1 MSRSEPSNES
11 KNENSNININI
22 NIKGILFKVISV
34 GFFVLMAALV
44 KESSKMVPAGEAVF
58 FRSFFTLPIIFGWLW
73 MSGNIVS
80 GLKFVSFFDHF
91 WRGLIGTL
99 AMAFMFLG
107 LGLLPLTEVTA
118 ISYSAPILTV
128 VFAAALLRE
137 KIRLIRFTAVF
148 MGFIGVLIILYPRL
162 SIISLE
168 QKFSFEARGAFYVL
182 LGATFMALAHIF
194 IRKLTKTETA
204 SAIVFY
210 FTISS
215 CFWSVLT
222 VPFGWTLPSMY
233 TFSVLILAGLL
244 GGFGQIF
251 LTTAYKYS
259 EASMVAPFEYISIL
273 FAIFLGYFVFGE
285 LPTVA
290 VVIGSLVV
298 ISSGILII
306 WREHQLGVERI
317 RNTVNLSDTV

>member
-1 MSRSEPSNES
+1 MSRPEASDTNT
-11 KNENSNININI
+11 N
-22 NIKGILFKVISV
+22 GILLKVISV
-34 GFFVLMAALV
+34 SFFVLMAALI

-58 FRSFFTLPIIFGWLW
+58 FRSFFSLPIIFGWLW
-73 MSGNIVS
+73 LSGQMAS
-80 GLKFVSFFDHF
+80 GLKVVSFFDHF
-91 WRGLIGTL
+91 WRGLVGTV

-107 LGLLPLTEVTA
+107 LGLLPLPEVTA

-128 VFAAALLRE
+128 VFAAAMLRE
-137 KIRLIRFTAVF
+137 KVRLIRFAAVF

-162 SIISLE
+162 SVISLE
-168 QKFSFEARGAFYVL
+168 QKFSFEARGALYVL

-215 CFWSVLT
+215 CFWSALT
-222 VPFGWTLPSMY
+222 MPFGWVIPNMF
-233 TFSVLILAGLL
+233 TFGILILAGLL

-273 FAIFLGYFVFGE
+273 FAIVLGYFVFGE
-285 LPTVA
+285 LPSLTVL
-290 VVIGSLVV
+290 VGSLVV
-298 ISSGILII
+298 ISAGILII
-306 WREHQLGVERI
+306 WREHRLGVERT
-317 RNTVNLSDTV
+317 RNRVNLS

>member
-1 MSRSEPSNES
+1 MSRPETSDTNT
-11 KNENSNININI
+11 
-22 NIKGILFKVISV
+22 KGILLKVISV
-34 GFFVLMAALV
+34 GFFVLMAALI

-58 FRSFFTLPIIFGWLW
+58 FRSFFALPIIFGWLW
-73 MSGNIVS
+73 LSGHMAS
-80 GLKFVSFFDHF
+80 GLKVVSFFDHF
-91 WRGLIGTL
+91 WRGLVGTL

-107 LGLLPLTEVTA
+107 LGLLPLPEVTA

-128 VFAAALLRE
+128 VFAAAMLRE
-137 KIRLIRFTAVF
+137 KVRLIRFAAVF

-162 SIISLE
+162 SVISLE
-168 QKFSFEARGAFYVL
+168 QKFSFEARGALYVL

-215 CFWSVLT
+215 CFWSALT
-222 VPFGWTLPSMY
+222 VPFGWVIPNMF
-233 TFSVLILAGLL
+233 TFGILLLAGLL

-273 FAIFLGYFVFGE
+273 FAIVLGYFVFGE
-285 LPTVA
+285 LPTLTVL
-290 VVIGSLVV
+290 VGSLVV
-298 ISSGILII
+298 ISAGILII
-306 WREHQLGVERI
+306 WREHRLGVERT
-317 RNTVNLSDTV
+317 RNRVNLS

>member
-1 MSRSEPSNES
+1 LSRPEASDTNT
-11 KNENSNININI
+11 N
-22 NIKGILFKVISV
+22 GILLKVISV
-34 GFFVLMAALV
+34 SFFVLMAALI

-58 FRSFFTLPIIFGWLW
+58 FRSFFALPIIFGWLW
-73 MSGNIVS
+73 LSGHMAS
-80 GLKFVSFFDHF
+80 GLKVVSFFDHF
-91 WRGLIGTL
+91 WRGLVGTL

-107 LGLLPLTEVTA
+107 LGLLPLPEVTA

-128 VFAAALLRE
+128 VFAAAMLRE
-137 KIRLIRFTAVF
+137 KVRLIRFAAVF

-162 SIISLE
+162 SVISLE
-168 QKFSFEARGAFYVL
+168 QKFSFEARGALYVL

-215 CFWSVLT
+215 CFWSALT
-222 VPFGWTLPSMY
+222 MPFGWVIPNMF
-233 TFSVLILAGLL
+233 TFGILLLAGLL

-273 FAIFLGYFVFGE
+273 FAIVLGYFVFGE
-285 LPTVA
+285 LPTLTVL
-290 VVIGSLVV
+290 VGSLVV
-298 ISSGILII
+298 ISAGILII
-306 WREHQLGVERI
+306 WREHRLGVERN
-317 RNTVNLSDTV
+317 RTRVNLS

>member
-1 MSRSEPSNES
+1 MSRPETSDTNT
-11 KNENSNININI
+11 
-22 NIKGILFKVISV
+22 KGILLKVISV
-34 GFFVLMAALV
+34 GFFVLMAALI

-58 FRSFFTLPIIFGWLW
+58 FRSFFALPIIFGWLW
-73 MSGNIVS
+73 LSGQMAS
-80 GLKFVSFFDHF
+80 GLKVVSFFDHF
-91 WRGLIGTL
+91 WRGLVGTV

-107 LGLLPLTEVTA
+107 LGLLPLPEVTA

-128 VFAAALLRE
+128 VFAAAMLRE
-137 KIRLIRFTAVF
+137 KVRLIRFTAVF

-162 SIISLE
+162 SVISLE
-168 QKFSFEARGAFYVL
+168 QKFSFESQGALYVL

-215 CFWSVLT
+215 CFWSALT
-222 VPFGWTLPSMY
+222 VPFGWVIPNMF
-233 TFSVLILAGLL
+233 TFGILILAGLL

-273 FAIFLGYFVFGE
+273 FAIVLGYFVFGE
-285 LPTVA
+285 LPSLTVL
-290 VVIGSLVV
+290 VGSLVV
-298 ISSGILII
+298 ISAGILII
-306 WREHQLGVERI
+306 WREHRLGVERT
-317 RNTVNLSDTV
+317 RNKVSLS

>member
-1 MSRSEPSNES
+1 MSRPETSDTNT
-11 KNENSNININI
+11 
-22 NIKGILFKVISV
+22 KGILLKVISV
-34 GFFVLMAALV
+34 GFFVLMAALI

-58 FRSFFTLPIIFGWLW
+58 FRSFFALPIIFGWLW
-73 MSGNIVS
+73 LSGHMAS
-80 GLKFVSFFDHF
+80 GLKVVSFFDHF
-91 WRGLIGTL
+91 WRGLVGTL

-107 LGLLPLTEVTA
+107 LGLLPLPEVTA

-128 VFAAALLRE
+128 VFAAAMLRE
-137 KIRLIRFTAVF
+137 KVRLIRFAAVF

-162 SIISLE
+162 SVISLE
-168 QKFSFEARGAFYVL
+168 QKFSFEARGALYVL

-215 CFWSVLT
+215 CFWSALT
-222 VPFGWTLPSMY
+222 MPFGWVIPNMF
-233 TFSVLILAGLL
+233 TFGILLLAGLL

-273 FAIFLGYFVFGE
+273 FAIVLGYFVFGE
-285 LPTVA
+285 LPTLTVL
-290 VVIGSLVV
+290 VGSLVV
-298 ISSGILII
+298 ISAGILII
-306 WREHQLGVERI
+306 WREHRLGVERT
-317 RNTVNLSDTV
+317 RNRINLS

>member
-1 MSRSEPSNES
+1 MSRPEASDTNT
-11 KNENSNININI
+11 N
-22 NIKGILFKVISV
+22 GILLKVISV
-34 GFFVLMAALV
+34 SFFVLMAALI

-58 FRSFFTLPIIFGWLW
+58 FRSFFSLPIIFGWLW
-73 MSGNIVS
+73 LSGQMAS
-80 GLKFVSFFDHF
+80 GLKVVSFFDHF
-91 WRGLIGTL
+91 WRGLVGTV

-107 LGLLPLTEVTA
+107 LGLLPLPEVTA

-128 VFAAALLRE
+128 VFAAAILRE
-137 KIRLIRFTAVF
+137 KVRLIRFTAVF

-162 SIISLE
+162 SVISLE
-168 QKFSFEARGAFYVL
+168 QKFSFEARGALYVL

-215 CFWSVLT
+215 CFWSALT
-222 VPFGWTLPSMY
+222 MPFGWVIPNMF
-233 TFSVLILAGLL
+233 TFGILLLAGLL

-273 FAIFLGYFVFGE
+273 FAIVLGYFVFGE
-285 LPTVA
+285 LPTLTVL
-290 VVIGSLVV
+290 VGSLVV
-298 ISSGILII
+298 ISAGILII
-306 WREHQLGVERI
+306 WREHRLGVERT
-317 RNTVNLSDTV
+317 RNKVSLS

>member
-1 MSRSEPSNES
+1 MSRPETSDTNT
-11 KNENSNININI
+11 
-22 NIKGILFKVISV
+22 KGILLKVISV
-34 GFFVLMAALV
+34 GFFVLMAALI

-58 FRSFFTLPIIFGWLW
+58 FRSFFALPIIFGWLW
-73 MSGNIVS
+73 LSGQMAS
-80 GLKFVSFFDHF
+80 GLKVVSFFDHF
-91 WRGLIGTL
+91 WRGLVGTV

-107 LGLLPLTEVTA
+107 LGLLPLPEVTA

-128 VFAAALLRE
+128 VFAAAMLRE
-137 KIRLIRFTAVF
+137 KVRLIRFTAVF

-162 SIISLE
+162 SVISLE
-168 QKFSFEARGAFYVL
+168 QKFSFESQGALYVL

-215 CFWSVLT
+215 CFWSALT
-222 VPFGWTLPSMY
+222 VPFGWVIPNMF
-233 TFSVLILAGLL
+233 TFGILLLAGLL

-273 FAIFLGYFVFGE
+273 FAIVLGYFVFGE
-285 LPTVA
+285 LPTLTVL
-290 VVIGSLVV
+290 VGSLVV
-298 ISSGILII
+298 ISAGILII
-306 WREHQLGVERI
+306 WREHRLGVERT
-317 RNTVNLSDTV
+317 RNKVSLS

>member
-1 MSRSEPSNES
+1 MSRPEASDTNT
-11 KNENSNININI
+11 N
-22 NIKGILFKVISV
+22 GILLKVISV
-34 GFFVLMAALV
+34 SFFVLMVALI

-58 FRSFFTLPIIFGWLW
+58 FRSFFALPIIFGWLW
-73 MSGNIVS
+73 LSGQMAS
-80 GLKFVSFFDHF
+80 GLKVVSFFDHF
-91 WRGLIGTL
+91 WRGLVGTV

-107 LGLLPLTEVTA
+107 LGLLPLPEVTA

-128 VFAAALLRE
+128 VFAAAMLRE
-137 KIRLIRFTAVF
+137 KVRLIRFTAVF

-162 SIISLE
+162 SVISLE
-168 QKFSFEARGAFYVL
+168 QKFSFEARGALYVL

-215 CFWSVLT
+215 CFWSALT
-222 VPFGWTLPSMY
+222 VPFGWVIPNMF
-233 TFSVLILAGLL
+233 TFGILLLAGLL

-273 FAIFLGYFVFGE
+273 FAIVLGYFVFGE
-285 LPTVA
+285 LPTLTVL
-290 VVIGSLVV
+290 VGSLVV
-298 ISSGILII
+298 ISAGILII
-306 WREHQLGVERI
+306 WREHRLGVERT
-317 RNTVNLSDTV
+317 RNKVSLS

>member
-1 MSRSEPSNES
+1 MSRPEASDTNT
-11 KNENSNININI
+11 N
-22 NIKGILFKVISV
+22 GILLKVISV
-34 GFFVLMAALV
+34 SFFVLMAALI

-58 FRSFFTLPIIFGWLW
+58 FRSFFSLPIIFGWLW
-73 MSGNIVS
+73 LSGQMAS
-80 GLKFVSFFDHF
+80 GLKVVSFFDHF
-91 WRGLIGTL
+91 WRGLVGTV

-107 LGLLPLTEVTA
+107 LGLLPLPEVTA

-128 VFAAALLRE
+128 VFAAAMLRE
-137 KIRLIRFTAVF
+137 KVRLIRFTAVF

-162 SIISLE
+162 SVISLE
-168 QKFSFEARGAFYVL
+168 QKFSFESKGALYVL

-215 CFWSVLT
+215 CFWSALT
-222 VPFGWTLPSMY
+222 VPFGWVIPNMF
-233 TFSVLILAGLL
+233 TFGILILAGLL

-273 FAIFLGYFVFGE
+273 FAIVLGYFVFGE
-285 LPTVA
+285 LPSLTVL
-290 VVIGSLVV
+290 VGSLVV
-298 ISSGILII
+298 ISAGILII
-306 WREHQLGVERI
+306 WREHRLGVERT
-317 RNTVNLSDTV
+317 RNRVNLS

>member
-1 MSRSEPSNES
+1 MSRPEASDTNT
-11 KNENSNININI
+11 N
-22 NIKGILFKVISV
+22 GILLKVISV
-34 GFFVLMAALV
+34 SFFVLMAALI

-58 FRSFFTLPIIFGWLW
+58 FRSFFSLPIIFGWLW
-73 MSGNIVS
+73 LSGHMAS
-80 GLKFVSFFDHF
+80 GLKVVSFFDHF
-91 WRGLIGTL
+91 WRGLVGTV

-107 LGLLPLTEVTA
+107 LGLLPLPEVTA

-128 VFAAALLRE
+128 VFAAAMLRE
-137 KIRLIRFTAVF
+137 KVRLIRFTAVF

-162 SIISLE
+162 SVISLE
-168 QKFSFEARGAFYVL
+168 QKFSFEARGALYVL

-215 CFWSVLT
+215 CFWSALT
-222 VPFGWTLPSMY
+222 VPFGWVIPNMF
-233 TFSVLILAGLL
+233 TFGILLLAGLL

-273 FAIFLGYFVFGE
+273 FAIVLGYFVFGE
-285 LPTVA
+285 LPTLTVL
-290 VVIGSLVV
+290 VGSLVV
-298 ISSGILII
+298 ISAGILII
-306 WREHQLGVERI
+306 WREHRLGVERT
-317 RNTVNLSDTV
+317 RNRVNLS

>member
-1 MSRSEPSNES
+1 MSRLEPSDTNT
-11 KNENSNININI
+11 
-22 NIKGILFKVISV
+22 KGILLKVISV
-34 GFFVLMAALV
+34 GFFVLMAALI

-58 FRSFFTLPIIFGWLW
+58 FRSFFALPIIFGWLW
-73 MSGNIVS
+73 LSGHIAS
-80 GLKFVSFFDHF
+80 GLKVVSFFDHF
-91 WRGLIGTL
+91 WRGLVGTL

-107 LGLLPLTEVTA
+107 LGLLPLPEVTA

-128 VFAAALLRE
+128 VFAAAMLGE
-137 KIRLIRFTAVF
+137 KVRLIRFTAVF

-162 SIISLE
+162 SVISLE
-168 QKFSFEARGAFYVL
+168 QKFSFEARGALYVL

-215 CFWSVLT
+215 CFWSALT
-222 VPFGWTLPSMY
+222 VPFGWVIPNMF
-233 TFSVLILAGLL
+233 TFGILLLAGLL

-273 FAIFLGYFVFGE
+273 FAIVLGYFVFGE
-285 LPTVA
+285 LPTLTVL
-290 VVIGSLVV
+290 VGSLVV
-298 ISSGILII
+298 ISAGILII
-306 WREHQLGVERI
+306 WREHRLGVERT
-317 RNTVNLSDTV
+317 RNRVNLS

>member
-1 MSRSEPSNES
+1 MSRPETSDTNT
-11 KNENSNININI
+11 
-22 NIKGILFKVISV
+22 KGILLKVISV
-34 GFFVLMAALV
+34 GFFVLMAALI

-58 FRSFFTLPIIFGWLW
+58 FRSFFALPIIFGWLW
-73 MSGNIVS
+73 LSGHMAS
-80 GLKFVSFFDHF
+80 GLKVVSLFDHF
-91 WRGLIGTL
+91 WRGLVGTL

-107 LGLLPLTEVTA
+107 LGLLPLPEVTA

-128 VFAAALLRE
+128 VFAAAMLRE
-137 KIRLIRFTAVF
+137 KVRLIRFAAVF
-148 MGFIGVLIILYPRL
+148 IGFIGVLIILYPRL
-162 SIISLE
+162 SVISLE
-168 QKFSFEARGAFYVL
+168 QKFSFEARGALYVL

-215 CFWSVLT
+215 CFWSALT
-222 VPFGWTLPSMY
+222 VPFGWVIPNMF
-233 TFSVLILAGLL
+233 TFGILLLAGLL

-273 FAIFLGYFVFGE
+273 FAIVLGYFVFGE
-285 LPTVA
+285 LPTLTVL
-290 VVIGSLVV
+290 VGSLVV
-298 ISSGILII
+298 ISAGILII
-306 WREHQLGVERI
+306 WREHRLGVERT
-317 RNTVNLSDTV
+317 RNRVNLS

>member
-1 MSRSEPSNES
+1 MSRPETSDTNT
-11 KNENSNININI
+11 
-22 NIKGILFKVISV
+22 KGILLKVISV
-34 GFFVLMAALV
+34 GFFVLMAALI

-58 FRSFFTLPIIFGWLW
+58 FRSFFALPIIFGWLW
-73 MSGNIVS
+73 LSGQMAS
-80 GLKFVSFFDHF
+80 GLKVVSFFDHF
-91 WRGLIGTL
+91 WRGLVGTV

-107 LGLLPLTEVTA
+107 LGLLPLPEVTA

-128 VFAAALLRE
+128 VFAAAMLRE
-137 KIRLIRFTAVF
+137 KVRLIRFAAVF

-162 SIISLE
+162 SVISLE
-168 QKFSFEARGAFYVL
+168 QKFSFEARGALYVL

-215 CFWSVLT
+215 CFWSALT
-222 VPFGWTLPSMY
+222 VPFGWVIPNMF
-233 TFSVLILAGLL
+233 TFGILLLAGLL

-273 FAIFLGYFVFGE
+273 FAIVLGYFVFGE
-285 LPTVA
+285 LPTLTVL
-290 VVIGSLVV
+290 VGSLVV
-298 ISSGILII
+298 ISAGILII
-306 WREHQLGVERI
+306 WREHRLGVERT
-317 RNTVNLSDTV
+317 RNRVNLS

>member
-1 MSRSEPSNES
+1 MSRPETSDTNT
-11 KNENSNININI
+11 
-22 NIKGILFKVISV
+22 KGILLKVISV
-34 GFFVLMAALV
+34 GFFVLMAALI

-58 FRSFFTLPIIFGWLW
+58 FRSFFALPIIFGWLW
-73 MSGNIVS
+73 LSGHMAS
-80 GLKFVSFFDHF
+80 GLKVVSFFDHF
-91 WRGLIGTL
+91 WRGLVGTL

-107 LGLLPLTEVTA
+107 LGLLPLPEVTA

-128 VFAAALLRE
+128 VFAAAMLRE
-137 KIRLIRFTAVF
+137 KVRLIRFAAVF

-162 SIISLE
+162 SVISLE
-168 QKFSFEARGAFYVL
+168 QKFSFEARGALYVL

-215 CFWSVLT
+215 CFWSALT
-222 VPFGWTLPSMY
+222 VPFGWVIPNMF
-233 TFSVLILAGLL
+233 TFGILILAGLL

-273 FAIFLGYFVFGE
+273 FAIVLGYFVFGE
-285 LPTVA
+285 LPTLTVL
-290 VVIGSLVV
+290 VGSLVV
-298 ISSGILII
+298 ISAGILII
-306 WREHQLGVERI
+306 WREHRLGVERT
-317 RNTVNLSDTV
+317 RNKVSLS

>member
-1 MSRSEPSNES
+1 M
-11 KNENSNININI
+11 
-22 NIKGILFKVISV
+22 ISV

-58 FRSFFTLPIIFGWLW
+58 FRSFFALPVIFGWLW
-73 MSGNIVS
+73 LSGNMVL

-91 WRGLIGTL
+91 WRGLVGTV
-99 AMAFMFLG
+99 AMGFMFLG
-107 LGLLPLTEVTA
+107 LGLLPLPEVTA

-128 VFAAALLRE
+128 VFAATLLRE
-137 KIRLIRFTAVF
+137 KVRLIRFTAVF
-148 MGFIGVLIILYPRL
+148 IGFIGVLIILYPRL
-162 SIISLE
+162 SVITFE
-168 QKFSFEARGAFYVL
+168 QKFSFEALGALYVL
-182 LGATFMALAHIF
+182 FGATFMALAHIF

-222 VPFGWTLPSMY
+222 VPFGWSFPNMY
-233 TFSVLILAGLL
+233 TFGVLVLAGLL

-251 LTTAYKYS
+251 LTTAYKHS

-273 FAIFLGYFVFGE
+273 FAIVLGYFVFGD
-285 LPTVA
+285 LPTVT
-290 VVIGSLVV
+290 VLVGSLVV
-298 ISSGILII
+298 ISAGILII
-306 WREHQLGVERI
+306 WREHQLGIEQNNGRPFFSPRI
-317 RNTVNLSDTV
+317 

>member
-1 MSRSEPSNES
+1 LSRPEASDTNT
-11 KNENSNININI
+11 N
-22 NIKGILFKVISV
+22 GILLKVISV
-34 GFFVLMAALV
+34 SFFVLMAALI

-58 FRSFFTLPIIFGWLW
+58 FRSFFSLPIIFGWLW
-73 MSGNIVS
+73 LSGQMAS
-80 GLKFVSFFDHF
+80 GLKVVSFFDHF
-91 WRGLIGTL
+91 WRGLVGTV

-107 LGLLPLTEVTA
+107 LGLLPLPEVTA

-128 VFAAALLRE
+128 VFAAAMLRE
-137 KIRLIRFTAVF
+137 KVRLIRFAAVF

-162 SIISLE
+162 SVISLE
-168 QKFSFEARGAFYVL
+168 QKFSFESQGALYVL

-215 CFWSVLT
+215 CFWSALT
-222 VPFGWTLPSMY
+222 VPFGWVIPNMF
-233 TFSVLILAGLL
+233 TFGILILAGLL

-273 FAIFLGYFVFGE
+273 FAIVLGYFVFGE
-285 LPTVA
+285 LPSLTVL
-290 VVIGSLVV
+290 VGSLVV
-298 ISSGILII
+298 ISAGILII
-306 WREHQLGVERI
+306 WREHRLGVERT
-317 RNTVNLSDTV
+317 RNKVSLS

>member
-1 MSRSEPSNES
+1 MSRPEPSDTNT
-11 KNENSNININI
+11 
-22 NIKGILFKVISV
+22 KGILLKVISV
-34 GFFVLMAALV
+34 GFFVLMAALI

-58 FRSFFTLPIIFGWLW
+58 FRSFFALPIIFGWLW
-73 MSGNIVS
+73 LSGQMAS
-80 GLKFVSFFDHF
+80 GLKVVSFFDHF
-91 WRGLIGTL
+91 WRGLVGTV

-107 LGLLPLTEVTA
+107 LGLLPLPEVTA

-128 VFAAALLRE
+128 VFAAAILRE
-137 KIRLIRFTAVF
+137 KVRLIRFTAVF

-162 SIISLE
+162 SVISLE
-168 QKFSFEARGAFYVL
+168 QKFSFEARGALYVL

-215 CFWSVLT
+215 CFWSALT
-222 VPFGWTLPSMY
+222 VPFGWVIPNMF
-233 TFSVLILAGLL
+233 TFGILILAGLL

-273 FAIFLGYFVFGE
+273 FAIVLGYFVFGE
-285 LPTVA
+285 LPTLTVL
-290 VVIGSLVV
+290 VGSLVV
-298 ISSGILII
+298 ISAGILII
-306 WREHQLGVERI
+306 WREHRLGVERT
-317 RNTVNLSDTV
+317 RNKVSLS

>member
-1 MSRSEPSNES
+1 MSRPETSDTNT
-11 KNENSNININI
+11 
-22 NIKGILFKVISV
+22 KGILLKVISV
-34 GFFVLMAALV
+34 GFFVLMAALI

-58 FRSFFTLPIIFGWLW
+58 FRSFFALPIIFGWLW
-73 MSGNIVS
+73 LSGHMAS
-80 GLKFVSFFDHF
+80 GLKVVSFFDHF
-91 WRGLIGTL
+91 WRGLVGTL

-107 LGLLPLTEVTA
+107 LGLLPLPEVTA

-128 VFAAALLRE
+128 VFAAAMLRE
-137 KIRLIRFTAVF
+137 KVRLIRFTAVF

-162 SIISLE
+162 SVISLE
-168 QKFSFEARGAFYVL
+168 QKFSFESQGALYVL

-215 CFWSVLT
+215 CFWSALT
-222 VPFGWTLPSMY
+222 VPFGWVIPNMF
-233 TFSVLILAGLL
+233 TFGILILAGLL

-273 FAIFLGYFVFGE
+273 FAIVLGYFVFGE
-285 LPTVA
+285 LPSLTVL
-290 VVIGSLVV
+290 VGSLVV
-298 ISSGILII
+298 ISAGILII
-306 WREHQLGVERI
+306 WREHRLGVERT
-317 RNTVNLSDTV
+317 RNKVNLS

>member
-1 MSRSEPSNES
+1 MSRPEASDTNT
-11 KNENSNININI
+11 N
-22 NIKGILFKVISV
+22 GILLKVISV
-34 GFFVLMAALV
+34 SFFVLMAALI

-58 FRSFFTLPIIFGWLW
+58 FRSFFSLPIIFGWLW
-73 MSGNIVS
+73 LSGQMAS
-80 GLKFVSFFDHF
+80 GLKVVSFFDHF
-91 WRGLIGTL
+91 WRGLVGTV

-107 LGLLPLTEVTA
+107 LGLLPLPEVTA

-128 VFAAALLRE
+128 VFAAAMLRE
-137 KIRLIRFTAVF
+137 KVRLIRFTAVF

-162 SIISLE
+162 SVISLE
-168 QKFSFEARGAFYVL
+168 QKFSFEARGALYVL

-215 CFWSVLT
+215 CFWSALT
-222 VPFGWTLPSMY
+222 MPFGWVIPNMF
-233 TFSVLILAGLL
+233 TFGILLLAGLL

-273 FAIFLGYFVFGE
+273 FAIVLGYFVFGE
-285 LPTVA
+285 LPTLTVL
-290 VVIGSLVV
+290 VGSLVV
-298 ISSGILII
+298 ISAGILII
-306 WREHQLGVERI
+306 WREHRLGVERT
-317 RNTVNLSDTV
+317 RNRVNLS

>member
-1 MSRSEPSNES
+1 MSRPEATNT
-11 KNENSNININI
+11 NT
-22 NIKGILFKVISV
+22 KGIVLKVISV

-58 FRSFFTLPIIFGWLW
+58 LRSFFALPVIFGWLW
-73 MSGNIVS
+73 LAGNMAS
-80 GLKFVSFFDHF
+80 GLKVVSFLDHF
-91 WRGLIGTL
+91 WRGLVGTL

-107 LGLLPLTEVTA
+107 LGLLPLPEVTA
-118 ISYSAPILTV
+118 IGYSAPILTV
-128 VFAAALLRE
+128 IFAAAMLRE
-137 KIRLIRFTAVF
+137 KVRLIRFTAVSI
-148 MGFIGVLIILYPRL
+148 GFIGVLIILYPRL
-162 SIISLE
+162 SVISFD
-168 QKFSFEARGAFYVL
+168 QKFSFEARGALYVL

-222 VPFGWTLPSMY
+222 VPFGWVIPNMY
-233 TFSVLILAGLL
+233 TFIILLLAGLF

-251 LTTAYKYS
+251 LTTAYKHS

-273 FAIFLGYFVFGE
+273 FAIILGYFIFGE
-285 LPTVA
+285 LPTVM
-290 VVIGSLVV
+290 VLVGSLIV
-298 ISSGILII
+298 ISAGILII
-306 WREHQLGVERI
+306 WREHQLAIERS
-317 RNTVNLSDTV
+317 RNRINLSETV

>member
-1 MSRSEPSNES
+1 MSRPQTSD
-11 KNENSNININI
+11 INT
-22 NIKGILFKVISV
+22 KGILLKVISV
-34 GFFVLMAALV
+34 GFFVLMAALI

-58 FRSFFTLPIIFGWLW
+58 FRSFFALPIIFGWLW
-73 MSGNIVS
+73 LSGHMAS
-80 GLKFVSFFDHF
+80 GLKVVSFFDHF
-91 WRGLIGTL
+91 WRGLVGTV

-107 LGLLPLTEVTA
+107 LGLLPLPEVTA

-128 VFAAALLRE
+128 VFAAAMLRE
-137 KIRLIRFTAVF
+137 KVRLIRFAAVF

-162 SIISLE
+162 SVISLE
-168 QKFSFEARGAFYVL
+168 QKFSFEARGALYVL

-215 CFWSVLT
+215 CFWSALT
-222 VPFGWTLPSMY
+222 VPFGWVIPNMF
-233 TFSVLILAGLL
+233 TFGILILAGLL

-273 FAIFLGYFVFGE
+273 FAIVLGYFVFGE
-285 LPTVA
+285 LPSLTVL
-290 VVIGSLVV
+290 VGSLVV
-298 ISSGILII
+298 ISAGILII
-306 WREHQLGVERI
+306 WREHRLGVERT
-317 RNTVNLSDTV
+317 RNKVSLS

>member
-1 MSRSEPSNES
+1 LSRPEASDTNT
-11 KNENSNININI
+11 N
-22 NIKGILFKVISV
+22 GILLKVISV
-34 GFFVLMAALV
+34 SFFVLMAALI

-58 FRSFFTLPIIFGWLW
+58 FRSFFSLPIIFGWLW
-73 MSGNIVS
+73 LSGQMAS
-80 GLKFVSFFDHF
+80 GLKVVSFFDHF
-91 WRGLIGTL
+91 WRGLVGTV

-107 LGLLPLTEVTA
+107 LGLLPLPEVTA

-128 VFAAALLRE
+128 VFAAAMLRE
-137 KIRLIRFTAVF
+137 KVRLIRFAAVF

-162 SIISLE
+162 SVISLE
-168 QKFSFEARGAFYVL
+168 QKFSFEARGALYVL

-215 CFWSVLT
+215 CFWSALT
-222 VPFGWTLPSMY
+222 VPFGWVIPNMF
-233 TFSVLILAGLL
+233 TFGILILAGLL

-273 FAIFLGYFVFGE
+273 FAIVLGYFVFGE
-285 LPTVA
+285 LPSLTVL
-290 VVIGSLVV
+290 VGSLVV
-298 ISSGILII
+298 ISAGILII
-306 WREHQLGVERI
+306 WREHRLGVERT
-317 RNTVNLSDTV
+317 RNRVNLS

>member
-1 MSRSEPSNES
+1 MSRPEASDTNT
-11 KNENSNININI
+11 N
-22 NIKGILFKVISV
+22 GILLKVISV
-34 GFFVLMAALV
+34 SFFVLMAALI

-58 FRSFFTLPIIFGWLW
+58 FRSFFSLPIIFGWLW
-73 MSGNIVS
+73 LSGQMAS
-80 GLKFVSFFDHF
+80 GLKVVSFFDHF
-91 WRGLIGTL
+91 WRGLVGTL

-107 LGLLPLTEVTA
+107 LGLLPLPEVTA

-128 VFAAALLRE
+128 VFAAAMLRE
-137 KIRLIRFTAVF
+137 KVRLIRFTAVF

-162 SIISLE
+162 SVISLE
-168 QKFSFEARGAFYVL
+168 QKFSFEARGALYVL

-215 CFWSVLT
+215 CFWSALT
-222 VPFGWTLPSMY
+222 VPFGWVIPNMF
-233 TFSVLILAGLL
+233 TFGILILAGLL

-273 FAIFLGYFVFGE
+273 FAIVLGYFVFGE
-285 LPTVA
+285 LPTLTVL
-290 VVIGSLVV
+290 VGSLVV
-298 ISSGILII
+298 ISAGILII
-306 WREHQLGVERI
+306 WREHRLGVERA
-317 RNTVNLSDTV
+317 RNRVNLS

>member
-1 MSRSEPSNES
+1 MSRPEASDTNT
-11 KNENSNININI
+11 N
-22 NIKGILFKVISV
+22 GILLKVISV
-34 GFFVLMAALV
+34 SFFVLMAALI

-58 FRSFFTLPIIFGWLW
+58 FRSFFALPIIFGWLW
-73 MSGNIVS
+73 LSGHMAS
-80 GLKFVSFFDHF
+80 GLKVVSFFDHF
-91 WRGLIGTL
+91 WRGLVGTL

-107 LGLLPLTEVTA
+107 LGLLPLPEVTA

-128 VFAAALLRE
+128 VFAAAMLRE
-137 KIRLIRFTAVF
+137 KVRLIRFTAVF

-162 SIISLE
+162 SVISLE
-168 QKFSFEARGAFYVL
+168 QKFSFEARGALYVL

-215 CFWSVLT
+215 CFWSALT
-222 VPFGWTLPSMY
+222 VPFGWVIPNMF
-233 TFSVLILAGLL
+233 TFGILILAGLL

-273 FAIFLGYFVFGE
+273 FAIVLGYFVFGE
-285 LPTVA
+285 LPTLTVL
-290 VVIGSLVV
+290 VGSLVV
-298 ISSGILII
+298 ISAGILII
-306 WREHQLGVERI
+306 WREHRLGVERA
-317 RNTVNLSDTV
+317 RNRVNLS

>member
-1 MSRSEPSNES
+1 MSRPETSDTNT
-11 KNENSNININI
+11 
-22 NIKGILFKVISV
+22 KGILLKVISV
-34 GFFVLMAALV
+34 GFFVLMAALI

-58 FRSFFTLPIIFGWLW
+58 FRSFFALPIIFGWLW
-73 MSGNIVS
+73 LSGHMAS
-80 GLKFVSFFDHF
+80 GLKVVSFFDHF
-91 WRGLIGTL
+91 WRGLVGTL

-107 LGLLPLTEVTA
+107 LGLLPLPEVTA

-128 VFAAALLRE
+128 VFAAAMLRE
-137 KIRLIRFTAVF
+137 KVRLIRFTAVF

-162 SIISLE
+162 SVISLE
-168 QKFSFEARGAFYVL
+168 QKFSFEARGALYVL

-215 CFWSVLT
+215 CFWSALT
-222 VPFGWTLPSMY
+222 VPFGWVIPNMF
-233 TFSVLILAGLL
+233 TFGILLLAGLL

-259 EASMVAPFEYISIL
+259 EASIVAPFEYISIL
-273 FAIFLGYFVFGE
+273 FAIVLGYFVFGE
-285 LPTVA
+285 LPTLTVL
-290 VVIGSLVV
+290 VGSLVV
-298 ISSGILII
+298 ISAGILII
-306 WREHQLGVERI
+306 WREHRLGVERT
-317 RNTVNLSDTV
+317 RNRVNLS

>member
-1 MSRSEPSNES
+1 LSRPETSDTNT
-11 KNENSNININI
+11 
-22 NIKGILFKVISV
+22 KGILLKVISV
-34 GFFVLMAALV
+34 GFFVLMAALI

-58 FRSFFTLPIIFGWLW
+58 FRSFFALPIIFGWLW
-73 MSGNIVS
+73 LSGHMAS
-80 GLKFVSFFDHF
+80 GLKVVSFFDHF
-91 WRGLIGTL
+91 WRGLVGTL

-107 LGLLPLTEVTA
+107 LGLLPLSEVTA

-128 VFAAALLRE
+128 VFAAAMLRE
-137 KIRLIRFTAVF
+137 KVRLIRFAAVF

-162 SIISLE
+162 SVISLE
-168 QKFSFEARGAFYVL
+168 QKFSFEARGALYVL

-215 CFWSVLT
+215 CFWSALT
-222 VPFGWTLPSMY
+222 VPFGWVIPNMF
-233 TFSVLILAGLL
+233 TFGILLLAGLL

-273 FAIFLGYFVFGE
+273 FAIVLGYFVFGE
-285 LPTVA
+285 LPTLTVL
-290 VVIGSLVV
+290 VGSLVV
-298 ISSGILII
+298 ISAGILII
-306 WREHQLGVERI
+306 WREHRLGVERT
-317 RNTVNLSDTV
+317 RNRVNLS

>member
-1 MSRSEPSNES
+1 MSRPEASDTNT
-11 KNENSNININI
+11 N
-22 NIKGILFKVISV
+22 GILLKVISV
-34 GFFVLMAALV
+34 SFFVLMAALI

-58 FRSFFTLPIIFGWLW
+58 FRSFFSLPIIFGWLW
-73 MSGNIVS
+73 LSGQMAS
-80 GLKFVSFFDHF
+80 GLKVVSFFDHF
-91 WRGLIGTL
+91 WRGLVGTV

-107 LGLLPLTEVTA
+107 LGLLPLPEVTA

-128 VFAAALLRE
+128 VFAAAILRE
-137 KIRLIRFTAVF
+137 KVRLIRFTAVF

-162 SIISLE
+162 SVISLE
-168 QKFSFEARGAFYVL
+168 QKFSFEARGALYVL

-215 CFWSVLT
+215 CFWSALT
-222 VPFGWTLPSMY
+222 LPFGWVVPNIS
-233 TFSVLILAGLL
+233 TFGILLLAGLL

-273 FAIFLGYFVFGE
+273 FAIVLGYFVFGE
-285 LPTVA
+285 LPTLTVL
-290 VVIGSLVV
+290 VGSLVV
-298 ISSGILII
+298 ISAGILII
-306 WREHQLGVERI
+306 WREHRLGVERT
-317 RNTVNLSDTV
+317 RNRVNLS

>member
-1 MSRSEPSNES
+1 LSRPEASDTNT
-11 KNENSNININI
+11 N
-22 NIKGILFKVISV
+22 GILLKVISV
-34 GFFVLMAALV
+34 SFFVLMAALI

-58 FRSFFTLPIIFGWLW
+58 FRSFFSLPIIFGWLW
-73 MSGNIVS
+73 LSGQMAS
-80 GLKFVSFFDHF
+80 GLKVVSFFDHF
-91 WRGLIGTL
+91 WRGLVGTV

-107 LGLLPLTEVTA
+107 LGLLPLPEVTA

-128 VFAAALLRE
+128 VFAAAMLRE
-137 KIRLIRFTAVF
+137 KVRLIRFTAVF

-162 SIISLE
+162 SVISLE
-168 QKFSFEARGAFYVL
+168 QKFSFESQGALYVL

-215 CFWSVLT
+215 CFWSALT
-222 VPFGWTLPSMY
+222 VPFGWVIPNMF
-233 TFSVLILAGLL
+233 TFGILILAGLL

-273 FAIFLGYFVFGE
+273 FAIVLGYFVFGE
-285 LPTVA
+285 LPSLTVL
-290 VVIGSLVV
+290 VGSLVV
-298 ISSGILII
+298 ISAGILII
-306 WREHQLGVERI
+306 WREHRLGVERT
-317 RNTVNLSDTV
+317 RNKVSLS

>member
-1 MSRSEPSNES
+1 MSRPEASDTNT
-11 KNENSNININI
+11 N
-22 NIKGILFKVISV
+22 GILLKVISV
-34 GFFVLMAALV
+34 SFFVLMAALI

-58 FRSFFTLPIIFGWLW
+58 FRSFFSLPIIFGWLW
-73 MSGNIVS
+73 LSGQMAS
-80 GLKFVSFFDHF
+80 GLKVVSFFDHF
-91 WRGLIGTL
+91 WRGLVGTV

-107 LGLLPLTEVTA
+107 LGLLPLPEVTA

-128 VFAAALLRE
+128 VFAAAMLRE
-137 KIRLIRFTAVF
+137 KVRLIRFTAVF

-162 SIISLE
+162 SVISLE
-168 QKFSFEARGAFYVL
+168 QKFSFESQGALYVL

-215 CFWSVLT
+215 CFWSALT
-222 VPFGWTLPSMY
+222 VPFGWVIPNMF
-233 TFSVLILAGLL
+233 TFGILILAGLL

-273 FAIFLGYFVFGE
+273 FAIVLGYFVFGE
-285 LPTVA
+285 LPSLTVL
-290 VVIGSLVV
+290 VGSLVV
-298 ISSGILII
+298 ISAGILII
-306 WREHQLGVERI
+306 WREHRLGVERT
-317 RNTVNLSDTV
+317 RNRVNLS